1 MGKTGAGPDCTWPRL
16 PGCLNTG
23 LSGEL
28 FLTLALEQTQTSRSS
43 AVRRLLIW
51 IVMILT
57 VMIFAAALV
66 VMGNRGWYALLTPGQ
81 FCGLTLT
88 AWLILSTPRDAIRIP
103 ASPSATLLLSAM
115 ILLATAAMILHPDA
129 DNIVTGSLTI
139 VAAAGMAMLL
149 RQRSA
154 SLWWLALFVFHPLVI
169 GRMTHG
175 YGWSTGVLVLVIGV
189 LLAGRLAAGK
199 PHSRLWGNIA
209 VIAALCAP
217 GALTSMA
224 IFPLALCTVEWNL
237 AGWLIS
243 LLGALCLNSALPGWL
258 FWCLYGVCI
267 LTALWQIG
275 GDLLNPPAKQEKPK
289 RKPIAPDRGM

>member
-1 MGKTGAGPDCTWPRL
+1 M
-16 PGCLNTG
+16 
-23 LSGEL
+23 
-28 FLTLALEQTQTSRSS
+28 EQKEISRGS

-51 IVMILT
+51 VALILT
-57 VMIFAAALV
+57 VMIFAAAIV
-66 VMGNRGWYALLTPGQ
+66 VMGHQGWYALLTPGQ
-81 FCGLTLT
+81 FCGLTLI
-88 AWLILSTPRDAIRIP
+88 AWLILSTPRGAIRIP
-103 ASPSATLLLSAM
+103 AAPSVTLLMSASVV
-115 ILLATAAMILHPDA
+115 LCTAAMLLHRTA
-129 DNIVTGSLTI
+129 GNIVTGTLTI
-139 VAAAGMAMLL
+139 AAAAGMSILL

-154 SLWWLALFVFHPLVI
+154 SPWWLALFVFHPLVL
-169 GRMTHG
+169 GRLTHG
-175 YGWSTGVLVLVIGV
+175 FGWSAGVLAIIICV

-217 GALTSMA
+217 GAMTSMA

-258 FWCLYGVCI
+258 FWCLYSVCI

-289 RKPIAPDRGM
+289 TKISEPIRGTTF